1 MTKRPFK
8 RAWLLGLAIALGMS
22 LAAWKTAR
30 DMLPFPENLTLAT
43 QRIVQPQVLDRHGI
57 PLSITYLNPWNVH
70 EFAPLHRIPPLLR
83 QAFILSEDKR
93 FLGHD
98 GVDWPARFH
107 ALALNLAAGRVIR
120 GASTISEQVVR
131 MLHPRPRTAWSR
143 WVEGFE
149 AYALE
154 SRFSKAEILEFYLNQ
169 VPYARQRRGVAQAAR
184 LYFDR
189 DLLLLNQRELLALVV
204 LVRSPG
210 RLDLFRNPSALD
222 RRIDGLSQRLF
233 EAGLLSERELELVRR
248 SDLLLQPG
256 ELTVQ
261 AGHYVRHVLAQAQ
274 PSDAAEP
281 RRRTTL
287 DGLLQ
292 SKLQDI
298 LDGTL
303 KHMGDRDTAN
313 GAILVVDHRANEIL
327 AWVNGGG
334 ARHARSASWIDAVT
348 LPRQPGST
356 LKPFLYSLA
365 LERGWTPATILDDS
379 PLSEPLRS
387 GLHAFRNY
395 SRIHYGPLR
404 LREALGNSLNI
415 PAVRA
420 IQFTGVR
427 AFLDRLR
434 ELGFTSLD
442 RGPDHYGQGL
452 ALGDGEVSLLELVQA
467 YACLARGGRFLPL
480 AWRAPS
486 PGGPQKHPR
495 QVIDEDV
502 ASLIV
507 HILADPLARRLEF
520 GEGHLLSLPVESSVK
535 TGTSSDHRDAWAVG
549 FSRSHVV
556 GVWMGNLDGRPTRGL
571 TGTTGPGLVLRAVFA
586 ELNGRVAPGPLAIS
600 PRLVRKVICRKSGSL
615 PGHGCPLTEELFV
628 PGSEPTRTCD
638 LPHGVRA
645 RANTPAEGSR
655 ASPSDL
661 QTGIQLVQP
670 VAGLELA
677 MDPRVPDS
685 LQAFSL
691 TLPRGL
697 PYRRVEWL
705 MDGAIAGTTG
715 PGANRFDWNMTKGFH
730 TVQTRLWLN
739 GSAEPLETAPVT
751 FLVR

>member
-8 RAWLLGLAIALGMS
+8 RAWILGLTVALGIS
-22 LAAWKTAR
+22 LAAWKTDR
-30 DMLPFPENLTLAT
+30 DMLPFPDDLTAETL
-43 QRIVQPQVLDRHGI
+43 RIVQPQVLDRHEI
-57 PLSITYLNPWNVH
+57 PLSTTYVNPWNVH
-70 EFAPLHRIPPLLR
+70 DCTPLHRIPPLLR
-83 QAFILSEDKR
+83 QAFILSEDR
-93 FLGHD
+93 RYLWHG

-107 ALALNLAAGRVIR
+107 ALALNLAAGRVVR

-131 MLHPRPRTAWSR
+131 MLHPRPRTVWSR

-149 AYALE
+149 AYDLE
-154 SRFSKAEILEFYLNQ
+154 SRFSKAEILEIYLNQ

-189 DLLLLNQRELLALVV
+189 DLPLLNQREVLALVV

-210 RLDLFRNPSALD
+210 RLDLFGDPSALD

-233 EAGLLSERELELVRR
+233 EAGLISERDLELVG
-248 SDLLLQPG
+248 SSTLLLQPA
-256 ELTVQ
+256 ELTVH
-261 AGHYVRHVLAQAQ
+261 AGHYVRHVLAEARQ
-274 PSDAAEP
+274 SDAGEP
-281 RRRTTL
+281 KRRTTL
-287 DGLLQ
+287 DAMLQ
-292 SKLQDI
+292 MKLQDI
-298 LDGTL
+298 LDRSL
-303 KHMGDRDTAN
+303 KDMGDRDTAN
-313 GAILVVDHRANEIL
+313 GAILVADHRANEIL

-334 ARHARSASWIDAVT
+334 SWHARSGSWIDAVT

-365 LERGWTPATILDDS
+365 LEKGWTPATILDDS

-434 ELGFTSLD
+434 ELGFTTLD

-480 AWRAPS
+480 AWRASS
-486 PGGPQKHPR
+486 PGGPQQQPR
-495 QVIDEDV
+495 QVIDDEI
-502 ASLIV
+502 ASLIA
-507 HILADPLARRLEF
+507 HILADPQARKLEF
-520 GEGHLLSLPVESSVK
+520 GEGHLLSLPVETAVK

-549 FSRSHVV
+549 FSRSLVV
-556 GVWMGNLDGRPTRGL
+556 GVWMGNLDRRPTRRL

-600 PRLVRKVICRKSGSL
+600 PRLVRKAICRRSGRL
-615 PGHGCPLTEELFV
+615 PGQDCPLAHELFV
-628 PGSEPTRTCD
+628 PGSEPTQTCD
-638 LPHGVRA
+638 LSHDVRA
-645 RANTPAEGSR
+645 GTNTAPGGSR
-655 ASPSDL
+655 APRS
-661 QTGIQLVQP
+661 GIQLVQP

-691 TLPRGL
+691 ILPRGL
-697 PYRRVEWL
+697 PYRKVEWL
-705 MDGAIAGTTG
+705 MDGGLAGTTG
-715 PGANRFDWNMTKGFH
+715 PGANRFDWSMTKGFH
-730 TVQTRLWLN
+730 TVQARLWFN
-739 GSAEPLETAPVT
+739 EDREAVETAPVT

>member
-30 DMLPFPENLTLAT
+30 DMLPFPDDLAAETL
-43 QRIVQPQVLDRHGI
+43 RIVQPQVLDRHGI
-57 PLSITYLNPWNVH
+57 PLSTTYLNPWNVH
-70 EFAPLHRIPPLLR
+70 QCTPLHRIPPLLR

-93 FLGHD
+93 FLWHG

-107 ALALNLAAGRVIR
+107 ALALNFAACRVVR

-154 SRFSKAEILEFYLNQ
+154 SRFSKAEILELYLNQ

-189 DLLLLNQRELLALVV
+189 DLLLLNQREILALVV
-204 LVRSPG
+204 LVRAPG
-210 RLDLFRNPSALD
+210 RLDLFRSPSALD

-233 EAGLLSERELELVRR
+233 EAGLISERDLELVRS

-256 ELTVQ
+256 QLTVQ
-261 AGHYVRHVLAQAQ
+261 AGHYVRHVLAEAR
-274 PSDAAEP
+274 PSDAGEP
-281 RRRTTL
+281 QERTTL
-287 DGLLQ
+287 DAMLQ
-292 SKLQDI
+292 RKLQDI
-298 LDGTL
+298 LDSSL
-303 KHMGDRDTAN
+303 RDLWDRDTAN
-313 GAILVVDHRANEIL
+313 GAILVADHRAGEIL

-334 ARHARSASWIDAVT
+334 AKHARSGSWIDAVT

-365 LERGWTPATILDDS
+365 LEKGWTPATILDDS

-387 GLHAFRNY
+387 GLHSFRNY

-415 PAVRA
+415 PAVRT
-420 IQFTGVR
+420 IQFTGPR
-427 AFLDRLR
+427 SFLDRLR

-480 AWRAPS
+480 TWRAS
-486 PGGPQKHPR
+486 PLAGQQQQPR
-495 QVIDEDV
+495 QVIDEDIASIV
-502 ASLIV
+502 A
-507 HILADPLARRLEF
+507 HILADPQARRLEF
-520 GEGHLLSLPVESSVK
+520 GEGHLLSLPVETAVK

-556 GVWMGNLDGRPTRGL
+556 GVWMGNLDRRPTRGL
-571 TGTTGPGLVLRAVFA
+571 SGTTGPGLVLRAVFA
-586 ELNGRVAPGPLAIS
+586 ELHGRVAPGPLAVS
-600 PRLVRKVICRKSGSL
+600 PRLVPKVICRKSGRL
-615 PGHGCPLTEELFV
+615 PGQDCPLAHELFM
-628 PGSEPTRTCD
+628 PGSEPTLTCD
-638 LPHGVRA
+638 MPHHAHAGT
-645 RANTPAEGSR
+645 NTAPAVSNTSR
-655 ASPSDL
+655 S
-661 QTGIQLVQP
+661 GIQLVQP
-670 VAGLELA
+670 VPGLELA

-691 TLPRGL
+691 ILPRGL

-705 MDGAIAGTTG
+705 LDGSLAGTTG
-715 PGANRFDWNMTKGFH
+715 PGANRFDWSMAKGFH
-730 TVQTRLWLN
+730 TVQARLWLDEDPE
-739 GSAEPLETAPVT
+739 AVETTPVT